1 MRTENI
7 MQARTHFCY
16 IQENVYVG
24 RKCISS
30 KPINA
35 ALQKAEQSVPQTGA
49 QTCLL
54 WWNKQLKQQGVQRHW
69 TVQYAEPNPTNA
81 SSYEEAKNQT
91 KWY

>member
-1 MRTENI
+1 MVGLYDKAGIMAATVRTVWSSPREIRMRPFTYDYFIAFTMSTANV

-54 WWNKQLKQQGVQRHW
+54 
-69 TVQYAEPNPTNA
+69 
-81 SSYEEAKNQT
+81 
-91 KWY
+91 